1 MVRIHEGNGSSCA
14 GTLLIVVVKM
24 AIELKYCNTAPVRN
38 ITILIFF
45 FRGEDNNL
53 DEDIDNIDN
62 GNEDK
67 LSQDG
72 IDEHD
77 GHDDRHHDGLQDT
90 E

>member
-1 MVRIHEGNGSSCA
+1 MHNVCGGLVPWWLSSSS
-14 GTLLIVVVKM
+14 
-24 AIELKYCNTAPVRN
+24 TATPHPPHGN

-45 FRGEDNNL
+45 FRGEDDNL
-53 DEDIDNIDN
+53 DEDGDNIDN

-72 IDEHD
+72 IDDGHD
-77 GHDDRHHDGLQDT
+77 GHDGHNNGHHDGLQDT